1 VPSNQD
7 DLRLALELCD
17 LSDEITLGRFRREDL
32 QVQTKPDMTPVS
44 DADMAVERAVRE
56 RLSEAR
62 SGDVVVGE
70 EYGGA
75 DDDIG
80 SRHRRRWIIDPIDG
94 TKGYVRG
101 LPVWGT
107 LLALEENDELVV
119 GVVSAPA
126 LGRRWWAARGQGAY
140 VADGLSGEP
149 RRIHVSGI
157 RDLADA
163 QVSFGDFEGWEQ
175 IGRLDAMLDLC
186 RKSWRVRGMGDFWP
200 YMLVAEGAAE
210 IALDPIVSL
219 WDMAAQQVIIE
230 EAGGR
235 QTDLSG
241 ERDPGG
247 GSGVATNG
255 LLHEATLAIVG
266 QAGA

>member
-1 VPSNQD
+1 MPSNQD
-7 DLRLALELCD
+7 DLRLALELCQR
-17 LSDEITLGRFRREDL
+17 SDEITLGRFRREDL

-44 DADMAVERAVRE
+44 DADMAVEREVRQ
-56 RLSEAR
+56 RLSEVR
-62 SGDVVVGE
+62 PEDVVVGE
-70 EYGGA
+70 EYGGGEEVA
-75 DDDIG
+75 
-80 SRHRRRWIIDPIDG
+80 SRRRWIIDPIDG

-107 LLALEENDELVV
+107 LLALEEDGELTV
-119 GVVSAPA
+119 GVASAPA

-140 VADGLSGEP
+140 VSDGLSSEP

-157 RDLADA
+157 GELADA
-163 QVSFGDFEGWEQ
+163 HMSFGDFEGWEE
-175 IGRLDAMLDLC
+175 IGRLDAMLELC
-186 RKSWRVRGMGDFWP
+186 RKCWRVRGMGDFFS

-230 EAGGR
+230 EAGGC

-241 ERDPGG
+241 ARDPGG

-255 LLHEATLAIVG
+255 LLHEATLAVLG
-266 QAGA
+266 QGGA

>member
-1 VPSNQD
+1 MPSNQD

-17 LSDEITLGRFRREDL
+17 LSDQITLGRFRRDDL
-32 QVQTKPDMTPVS
+32 QVQTKPDLTPVS
-44 DADMAVERAVRE
+44 DADTAVERAVRE
-56 RLSEAR
+56 RLAEER

-70 EYGGA
+70 EYGGEEEA
-75 DDDIG
+75 G
-80 SRHRRRWIIDPIDG
+80 SHRRWIIDPIDG

-101 LPVWGT
+101 LPVWAT
-107 LLALEENDELVV
+107 LLALQEGDELVV
-119 GVVSAPA
+119 GVISAPA
-126 LGRRWWAARGQGAY
+126 LSRRWWAARGHGAY
-140 VADGLSGEP
+140 AADPLSAEP

-157 RDLADA
+157 RELGDA
-163 QVSFGDFEGWEQ
+163 QVSFGDFEGWEE
-175 IGRLDAMLDLC
+175 IGRLEAMLDLC
-186 RKSWRVRGMGDFWP
+186 RKCWRVRGMGDFWS

-210 IALDPIVSL
+210 IALDPVVSL

-241 ERDPGG
+241 ARDPGG

-255 LLHEATLAIVG
+255 LLHEATLATLG
-266 QAGA
+266 QASA

>member
-44 DADMAVERAVRE
+44 DADMAVERGVRE

-62 SGDVVVGE
+62 PGDAVVGE

-75 DDDIG
+75 DEVG
-80 SRHRRRWIIDPIDG
+80 SRRRWIIDPIDG

-107 LLALEENDELVV
+107 LLALQEDDELVV

-126 LGRRWWAARGQGAY
+126 LGRRWWAARGHGAY
-140 VADGLSGEP
+140 VADGLSSEP
-149 RRIHVSGI
+149 RRIYVSGI
-157 RDLADA
+157 RELADA

-175 IGRLDAMLDLC
+175 IGRLNAMLDLC
-186 RKSWRVRGMGDFWP
+186 RKCWRVRGMGDFWS

-219 WDMAAQQVIIE
+219 WDMAAQQVIVE

-241 ERDPGG
+241 ARDPGG

-255 LLHEATLAIVG
+255 VLHEATLAALG
-266 QAGA
+266 QTGA

>member
-1 VPSNQD
+1 MPSNQD

-32 QVQTKPDMTPVS
+32 EVQTKPDMTPVS
-44 DADMAVERAVRE
+44 DADMAVERGIRE

-62 SGDVVVGE
+62 PGDAVVGE

-75 DDDIG
+75 DKVA
-80 SRHRRRWIIDPIDG
+80 SRRRWIIDPIDG

-107 LLALEENDELVV
+107 LLALQEDDELVV

-126 LGRRWWAARGQGAY
+126 LGRRWWAARGHGAY
-140 VADGLSGEP
+140 VADGLSNEP

-157 RDLADA
+157 RELADA

-186 RKSWRVRGMGDFWP
+186 RKCWRVRGMGDFWS

-210 IALDPIVSL
+210 IALDPVVSL
-219 WDMAAQQVIIE
+219 WDMAAQQVIVE

-241 ERDPGG
+241 ARDPGG

-255 LLHEATLAIVG
+255 LLHEAALATLSPAR
-266 QAGA
+266 A